1 MLRAIK
7 HGLGNLGNFAGRDA
21 RQAFWYYVLFLYIV
35 TLAISMVVTVPIMIQ
50 GFLTG
55 IREGINASQSND
67 PVAAQAAAQA
77 AVANAMS
84 GAISIS
90 MWLSLATGLV
100 MLAGLAAA
108 FVRRLHDS
116 GLSGLWALI
125 PAAIQLGNLVLAPM
139 MVRQVMA
146 NIRHITPGD
155 PAAGFRAMQGSVG
168 AASLL
173 GWAAIIAL
181 VVLGVRKS
189 TPGPN
194 RYGEAPFVA

>member
-1 MLRAIK
+1 MLKAIK
-7 HGLGNLGNFAGRDA
+7 HGLGNLLNFEGRDA

-35 TLAISMVVTVPIMIQ
+35 TLAISMVVTVPMMIQ
-50 GFLTG
+50 GVMTG
-55 IREGINASQSND
+55 IREGINASQSSD
-67 PVAAQAAAQA
+67 PVAAQAATQA
-77 AVANAMS
+77 AIANSMN
-84 GAISIS
+84 GMISTS
-90 MWLSLATGLV
+90 LWLSMATGLL

-116 GLSGLWALI
+116 GLSGLWALL

-139 MVRQVMA
+139 MVRQMMGSLA
-146 NIRHITPGD
+146 HMTPGD
-155 PAAGFRAMQGSVG
+155 PTAGLRAMQGSIG

-173 GWAAIIAL
+173 GWAAVIA
-181 VVLGVRKS
+181 VIVLGVRKS

>member
-1 MLRAIK
+1 MLKAIK
-7 HGLGNLGNFAGRDA
+7 HGLVNLLNFEGRDA

-35 TLAISMVVTVPIMIQ
+35 TLAISMVVTVPMMIQ
-50 GFLTG
+50 GFMTG
-55 IREGINASQSND
+55 IREGINASRSSD
-67 PVAAQAAAQA
+67 PVAAQAAVQA
-77 AVANAMS
+77 AMRNAMS
-84 GAISIS
+84 GTISTS
-90 MWLSLATGLV
+90 LWLGMVTGLL

-116 GLSGLWALI
+116 NLSGLWALI
-125 PAAIQLGNLVLAPM
+125 PAAIQLGNLALAPT
-139 MVRQVMA
+139 MVRQMMDNLA
-146 NIRHITPGD
+146 HMTPGD

-173 GWAAIIAL
+173 GWAAIIAV

-189 TPGPN
+189 SPGPN